1 MSTGSSPILYLT
13 GVGPAGPQ
21 GPGGTQGTSGLPGPT
36 GSTLIRGN
44 TGFGISGSSFA
55 ADEGKIYFYFG
66 QNGISAIGLTVQLRT
81 AANTTYGTGTNEL
94 IFFNIKGSTLGSF
107 SILGTTSI
115 QTIRGDLL
123 GTGPTY
129 NYDIITFSN
138 IIFNGISATE
148 TSDLIT
154 ITGLTSTN
162 LYNIIRGVS
171 NNKLYVSPNNFWN
184 PIKKELNLYLL
195 NNREFDSSDTSTIFD
210 NYRQNSIG
218 TLASETA
225 FSNMNISGYTSGL
238 SFSKPLSTINGNT
251 FQSALYLYS
260 TTESEITSGNIV
272 YFRKYIEDPAGRTSL
287 KGGSNSNYGC
297 CIINN
302 NYDCINYIGPKS
314 CQTLGGH
321 YIQGASCEGTT
332 YNKVGCCY
340 YDYNSDGY
348 TCINSYRKECID
360 YLGKPLGGPCNADSC
375 SNENPCEC
383 VS

>member
-21 GPGGTQGTSGLPGPT
+21 GPGGTQGTPGLPGPT
-36 GSTLIRGN
+36 GSTLIQGN

-55 ADEGKIYFYFG
+55 ANEGKIYFYFG

-81 AANTTYGTGTNEL
+81 AVNTTYGTGTNEL

-107 SILGTTSI
+107 SILGTTST
-115 QTIRGDLL
+115 QTIKGDWL

-171 NNKLYVSPNNFWN
+171 NNKLYVSPNNFWD
-184 PIKKELNLYLL
+184 PIKKELKLYLL

-260 TTESEITSGNIV
+260 TTGSEITSGNIV

-297 CIINN
+297 CIIND
-302 NYDCINYIGPKS
+302 NYDCINYMGPVS
-314 CQTLGGH
+314 CKTLGGH
-321 YIQGASCEGTT
+321 YIQGASCDGIT

-340 YDYNSDGY
+340 YDYTSQGY
-348 TCINSYRKECID
+348 TCINSYIKECRD
-360 YLGKPLGGPCNADSC
+360 YLGKPLVGPCNANSC
-375 SNENPCEC
+375 LNEDPCEC
-383 VS
+383 VP